1 MCDSWN
7 VLIVS
12 SHLEN
17 RRALVRILE
26 CLPVNVIVSCAL
38 FQAQEVLAAQEV
50 HIVFCDDILPAGTYR
65 DLLSMRSIAKPC
77 VVVMAQTSEP
87 EYRYETIVQ
96 GAFDVLRCPLESTD
110 VELIVIRAAREL
122 RRQKESQVSWH
133 GSSSIETKAPIVSIG
148 T

>member
-17 RRALVRILE
+17 RRALVRILD
-26 CLPVNVIVSCAL
+26 CLPVNVTVSCAL
-38 FQAQEVLAAQEV
+38 FQAQEVLAGREI
-50 HIVFCDDILPAGTYR
+50 HIVFCDDSLPAGTYR

-77 VVVMAQTSEP
+77 VVVMTQTAEP
-87 EYRYETIVQ
+87 GYRYETIVQ

-110 VELIVIRAAREL
+110 VELIVIRAARHL
-122 RRQKESQVSWH
+122 LGQNESQVSWR
-133 GSSSIETKAPIVSIG
+133 GSSRMKTKPSIVSIRA
-148 T
+148 